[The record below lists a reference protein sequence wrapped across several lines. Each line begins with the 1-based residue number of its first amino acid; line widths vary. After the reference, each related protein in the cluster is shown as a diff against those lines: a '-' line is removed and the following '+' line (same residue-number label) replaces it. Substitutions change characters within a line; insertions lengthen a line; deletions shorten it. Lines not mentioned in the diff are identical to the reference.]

1 MIVGLTGGIGSGK
14 TTVAKLFYK
23 LGVPIYVSDIE
34 AKQLMISNEK
44 LIQKIKELLGNE
56 AYVEGKLNRSYISHQ
71 VFNNKKKLAQLN
83 AIVHPAV
90 AIDFMQWYKKQDKPY
105 VIKESAILFETGGH
119 THCDVVITVTAPLE
133 ERINRVVLRDGT
145 SEKQVK
151 SRIDNQLSDEQKIKQ
166 SDYVIYN
173 IDLKETKQE
182 VKRIHNLIINKPS
195 KNKNPTKLLSFG

>member
-195 KNKNPTKLLSFG
+195 KK